1 MNYLRSQDLEI
12 LSVFADSEGF
22 LKYLDKIIR
31 TADNTIDI
39 LTYSR
44 INAIGFENLTPFQQ
58 RIIRE
63 CAFETAQFLLE
74 NNEILDTP
82 LSSYSINGVSM
93 QFQFNQTVH
102 CSNGVIMP
110 ETTYRKLM
118 STNLCYGGI

>member
-74 NNEILDTP
+74 NNEILDKSLLTP
-82 LSSYSINGVSM
+82 LKNATSVEEA
-93 QFQFNQTVH
+93 
-102 CSNGVIMP
+102 SNIF
-110 ETTYRKLM
+110 ERREQL
-118 STNLCYGGI
+118 